1 MNKALKHIIK
11 YNLFLSLVLI
21 FIFSG
26 VVSTNKV
33 SLSNRRI
40 EDDEAKLQLF
50 KPVIKKAIEQGID
63 SSTITNLILDPNL
76 QFNENYV
83 KIEVPL
89 KQVNKDQP
97 QQPSSSN
104 KIYNKLVNDEAIKK
118 INNFI
123 EQNAETFRK
132 IQENYGVSK
141 EVLASLLWVETR
153 HGDYLG
159 YHHVLSIFATLSLCD
174 QPEFLEYNLQNMRHK
189 AKLSKSEYIYVKKAL
204 IEKSRAKAKW
214 AINELVA
221 LIKIKNKLPVD
232 INELYGSYA
241 GAFGIPQFLPSSL
254 NKWAVDAN
262 GDGKYDLFDY
272 SDAIFSAA
280 NYLKK
285 HGFDTTEYDQRK
297 SLFAYNHSTRYVNTI
312 MLLSQKVKEYQESI
326 QSPEKGQ

>member
-1 MNKALKHIIK
+1 MFKNIIK
-11 YNLFLSLVLI
+11 FPIFLSLVLI
-21 FIFSG
+21 IIVSG
-26 VVSTNKV
+26 VVSTNKIT
-33 SLSNRRI
+33 LSNRLK

-50 KPVIKKAIEQGID
+50 QPVIKKVMSLGID
-63 SSTITNLILDPNL
+63 SLTITQLILDPNL
-76 QFNENYV
+76 QFNENYI
-83 KIEVPL
+83 KIEVPI
-89 KQVNKDQP
+89 KQVEKPEP
-97 QQPSSSN
+97 QEPTSSN
-104 KIYNKLVNDEAIKK
+104 KIYNKLVNDEAIHR

-123 EQNAETFRK
+123 QQNNQIFDK
-132 IQENYGVSK
+132 IQEKYGVSK

-159 YHHVLSIFATLSLCD
+159 YHHVLSVFANLALCD

-189 AKLSKSEYIYVKKAL
+189 AKFSKTEYVSMKKAL
-204 IEKSRAKAKW
+204 IEKSRNKAKW
-214 AINELVA
+214 AINELA
-221 LIKIKNKLPVD
+221 SLIKIKDKIPVN

-254 NKWAVDAN
+254 NKWAIDAN

-285 HGFDTTEYDQRK
+285 HGFSDTENDQRK

-312 MLLSQKVKEYQESI
+312 MLLSEKVKQYQESE
-326 QSPEKGQ
+326 QNNE